1 MPNVLHPFFV
11 LSWYHVSGGGG
22 NRQNAQRFGKF
33 PAKTAC
39 FSPWKPPPPRPYV
52 LSTGFPRA
60 REGGRPY
67 SFGYSTKGTATQ
79 APRQPGP
86 NYTQT
91 PGRPGGRRSP
101 CSPPAGGGTPRRAR
115 EAKPRPAEGRR
126 PPSRR
131 EGRRGPPRGGPAAPG
146 RQGGGGRRGTRGS
159 TGRSA
164 HQAKAPTARAEP
176 RRTASR
182 PRGGGGATPGH
193 ATATPRPDPTGG
205 PGRGRAIAN
214 PRRGPPM
221 RPTFEPPAEAP
232 RWGRA
237 RGRGP
242 NEGGQGGG
250 SRRSS
255 GGAAAGPPERP
266 PVYARPSD
274 TEMPPEII
282 RGFRS
287 SMRF

>member
-1 MPNVLHPFFV
+1 MYLSQPGFPGNEPYRPRRYRSLYYQCTTTTPAAAIGKMHNVSENFQQKRPVFRPEATAAASVGTVNRIFQGA
-11 LSWYHVSGGGG
+11 GGG
-22 NRQNAQRFGKF
+22 
-33 PAKTAC
+33 
-39 FSPWKPPPPRPYV
+39 SPLFLWKQHERDRY
-52 LSTGFPRA
+52 
-60 REGGRPY
+60 
-67 SFGYSTKGTATQ
+67 
-79 APRQPGP
+79 PGP
-86 NYTQT
+86 ATARAKPHADART
-91 PGRPGGRRSP
+91 PRRAWWSP
-101 CSPPAGGGTPRRAR
+101 CPPPAGGGTPRRAR

-221 RPTFEPPAEAP
+221 RPTF
-232 RWGRA
+232 
-237 RGRGP
+237 
-242 NEGGQGGG
+242 
-250 SRRSS
+250 
-255 GGAAAGPPERP
+255 
-266 PVYARPSD
+266 
-274 TEMPPEII
+274 
-282 RGFRS
+282 
-287 SMRF
+287 